1 MEISTVQ
8 AELCNVQWRKE
19 GQLQAAG
26 RRARSRVPPS
36 FFPLPQ
42 TRRKVEAPR
51 FWGSPSS
58 SSSPKLPVLAPG
70 THTSDYSALA
80 PVVQLSGRH
89 QTAGS
94 ETSARHL
101 VVRSKR
107 RVDAFAL
114 PSLATLALSL
124 SKDATDTRSI
134 HTHSP
139 NATLIHPAHTRSR
152 ARRRSLNSINKF
164 SDQSSAAFPNLDPL
178 RLVDAQHGTS
188 GLLERDRRYRIC
200 NRDRHDFDPDHHR
213 NADAGRRRT
222 GRGESRP
229 PEDEHTLG
237 TPTHASLE

>member
-101 VVRSKR
+101 VVRSRR

-114 PSLATLALSL
+114 PSLAALASLSLKTLQTLALY
-124 SKDATDTRSI
+124 T
-134 HTHSP
+134 HTHSTP
-139 NATLIHPAHTRSR
+139 LSSIPLTLARVQDVARSTTQ
-152 ARRRSLNSINKF
+152 STST
-164 SDQSSAAFPNLDPL
+164 DQSLH
-178 RLVDAQHGTS
+178 RVS
-188 GLLERDRRYRIC
+188 GSRTPDDR
-200 NRDRHDFDPDHHR
+200 
-213 NADAGRRRT
+213 
-222 GRGESRP
+222 
-229 PEDEHTLG
+229 
-237 TPTHASLE
+237 